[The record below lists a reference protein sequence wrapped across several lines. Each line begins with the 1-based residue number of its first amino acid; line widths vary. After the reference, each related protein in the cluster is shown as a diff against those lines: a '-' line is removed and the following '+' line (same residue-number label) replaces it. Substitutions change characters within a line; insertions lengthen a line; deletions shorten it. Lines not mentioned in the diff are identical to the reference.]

1 VLLPQLRRIRWA
13 VRATLL
19 LGVAASV
26 LANILHALDNPI
38 SQAIAAWPPVALLLT
53 VELISR
59 VPVGRRLLA
68 ATRLIA
74 TAIIAGIA
82 AWVSYWHMAGVAA
95 RYGETGASPYL
106 LPLSVDGL
114 IVVASICLVELA
126 GRILSLEQSAR
137 TATPLPSQAAAP
149 TSLPSQAA
157 APTSLPSRAAAP
169 TPPAS
174 QHADTQHADTQHA
187 DTQFASAASQPAADP
202 DPDLQP
208 TAAWADTSA
217 AAVREPQAGWSATT
231 LPTPQV
237 DRSDAAALAPQAD
250 RSATTLLAPQAGRSG
265 AAGLAPRADRS
276 ATTLPAPQAGRS
288 GAAGLAPQA
297 GDEVSHIM
305 VDALPEEPARV
316 HAPDPGL
323 IRAAAA
329 RTGANPV
336 VTARAGS
343 AAAGSTAA
351 GSAAAGSTAAG
362 PAPTPGAEMP
372 SPLRRSTAAALAEAA
387 TALPRSTTGF
397 NPTVTRGTGNA
408 QHLGRT
414 AGPTGHTGASRPT
427 PAQRRADSSAKNAPA
442 SSRSRRTPAETVAL
456 AARIMADRPTITEA
470 ELAAELGISL
480 SRWRTVRRE
489 VADRDLAA

>member
-1 VLLPQLRRIRWA
+1 V
-13 VRATLL
+13 
-19 LGVAASV
+19 
-26 LANILHALDNPI
+26 
-38 SQAIAAWPPVALLLT
+38 
-53 VELISR
+53 
-59 VPVGRRLLA
+59 
-68 ATRLIA
+68 
-74 TAIIAGIA
+74 
-82 AWVSYWHMAGVAA
+82 Y
-95 RYGETGASPYL
+95 
-106 LPLSVDGL
+106 
-114 IVVASICLVELA
+114 
-126 GRILSLEQSAR
+126 
-137 TATPLPSQAAAP
+137 
-149 TSLPSQAA
+149 
-157 APTSLPSRAAAP
+157 
-169 TPPAS
+169 
-174 QHADTQHADTQHA
+174 
-187 DTQFASAASQPAADP
+187 
-202 DPDLQP
+202 
-208 TAAWADTSA
+208 
-217 AAVREPQAGWSATT
+217 
-231 LPTPQV
+231 
-237 DRSDAAALAPQAD
+237 
-250 RSATTLLAPQAGRSG
+250 
-265 AAGLAPRADRS
+265 
-276 ATTLPAPQAGRS
+276 
-288 GAAGLAPQA
+288 
-297 GDEVSHIM
+297 
-305 VDALPEEPARV
+305 
-316 HAPDPGL
+316 APDPGL

-343 AAAGSTAA
+343 T
-351 GSAAAGSTAAG
+351 AAGSTAAG